1 MTGNIESSVPLMLD
15 VDIDDDD
22 DDDDND
28 QKNPVSKYYYSTICM
43 HFFLLFL
50 PRLSD

>member
-15 VDIDDDD
+15 VDIDD

-43 HFFLLFL
+43 HFFCYFCLA
-50 PRLSD
+50 

>member
-15 VDIDDDD
+15 VDIDDD